1 MSAAHCWMPCIS
13 RPLVLRTFPA
23 TTNAVCL
30 YLMMWVR
37 EKRKSEKG
45 VDDVWESMPWRFRR
59 DLCSKGKQKT
69 KGKGVKDKVTS
80 EHRCQYHWR
89 NQVTL
94 LPQPEL
100 IWVKASLLGGE
111 GTPERVM
118 NPSVS
123 LRFSLMQVPVRI
135 GGDPD
140 WHLSEGWLFS
150 TGIPDKAGD
159 TNSWV
164 GMLSA
169 IWPESQGDSWKV
181 WLCTEAS
188 CKVSLYR
195 SSQWLA
201 HCLSENYF
209 PWKTS
214 ITEATVFFSLF
225 LIFKK
230 FLVAS
235 SACGIS
241 KARDRFWAIA
251 VSYAIAVAAKDP

>member
-1 MSAAHCWMPCIS
+1 MCERACHD
-13 RPLVLRTFPA
+13 VLGEICA
-23 TTNAVCL
+23 Q
-30 YLMMWVR
+30 
-37 EKRKSEKG
+37 KG
-45 VDDVWESMPWRFRR
+45 
-59 DLCSKGKQKT
+59 SKKQKGRESRTRSPLSIGANIIEET
-69 KGKGVKDKVTS
+69 KWLFFPSQSLS
-80 EHRCQYHWR
+80 ESKPPFW
-89 NQVTL
+89 VEKA
-94 LPQPEL
+94 PQSESW
-100 IWVKASLLGGE
+100 I
-111 GTPERVM
+111 
-118 NPSVS
+118 PSVS

-159 TNSWV
+159 TNSWA

>member
-118 NPSVS
+118 NPQCEFEIFTNAGSCPHRRGPRLAPFWGMAFLYWHPRQSRRHQQLSGNAQCYLAGKPGWLLESVTVHRS
-123 LRFSLMQVPVRI
+123 QLQSVPVQVFSVV
-135 GGDPD
+135 GTLPQ
-140 WHLSEGWLFS
+140 WELFS
-150 TGIPDKAGD
+150 MED
-159 TNSWV
+159 
-164 GMLSA
+164 
-169 IWPESQGDSWKV
+169 QY
-181 WLCTEAS
+181 
-188 CKVSLYR
+188 YR
-195 SSQWLA
+195 S
-201 HCLSENYF
+201 HCFLFS
-209 PWKTS
+209 
-214 ITEATVFFSLF
+214 FFNF
-225 LIFKK
+225 
-230 FLVAS
+230 
-235 SACGIS
+235 
-241 KARDRFWAIA
+241 
-251 VSYAIAVAAKDP
+251 